1 MVLEK
6 KAGSQREFS
15 KPDQTRADDRDF
27 ITEYYFHDSHL
38 RIYQVLERGNDGKN
52 KF

>member
-15 KPDQTRADDRDF
+15 KPDQTRADDRDLL
-27 ITEYYFHDSHL
+27 TEYYFHDFAARLGLGFTRS
-38 RIYQVLERGNDGKN
+38 
-52 KF
+52 